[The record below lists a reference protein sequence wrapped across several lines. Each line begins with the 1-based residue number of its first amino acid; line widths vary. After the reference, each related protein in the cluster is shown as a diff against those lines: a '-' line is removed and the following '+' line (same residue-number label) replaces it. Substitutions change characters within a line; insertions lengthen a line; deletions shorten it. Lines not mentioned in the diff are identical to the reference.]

1 MQHSIIESTTKEN
14 MFKRGQTDVHTGAEL
29 NEQNSTIIIQAK
41 KLVNDYIAGCKGKL
55 NSLKKQLEDLL
66 LRQKEVKENITA
78 KDQIIAEYRNIDAI
92 KTLIFGVTG
101 CIYIMA
107 EYYQAKQLLSTL
119 WGLSHGLEI
128 FTLACSVGLLP
139 VFLKAVFDRYLHRED
154 LSATIKRRI
163 DIGATICCI
172 PVLLVGLLV
181 AYLRAKVF
189 EYGVID
195 INDPNIYNPLF
206 SEYGFIMVWSFV
218 GLALMYAIC
227 GGYLL
232 SISIRDRLLLF
243 RCWGAKISKSRLF
256 SKLEKSHQKEKD
268 LNREIMKLEAYQ
280 YDESKYETFLHSV
293 SEELKYAYIEG
304 YHSEQKKIQ
313 NVEQNTRLEIEK
325 RDLRIKDLELI
336 QKTKSN
342 ETVKLVSKNDEMETL
357 TNNFD
362 VYVRSL
368 LIKKANKLNNG
379 DYTNE

>member
-1 MQHSIIESTTKEN
+1 M
-14 MFKRGQTDVHTGAEL
+14 
-29 NEQNSTIIIQAK
+29 
-41 KLVNDYIAGCKGKL
+41 
-55 NSLKKQLEDLL
+55 
-66 LRQKEVKENITA
+66 
-78 KDQIIAEYRNIDAI
+78 
-92 KTLIFGVTG
+92 
-101 CIYIMA
+101 
-107 EYYQAKQLLSTL
+107 
-119 WGLSHGLEI
+119 
-128 FTLACSVGLLP
+128 P
-139 VFLKAVFDRYLHRED
+139 VFLKAVFDRYLYRED

-243 RCWGAKISKSRLF
+243 RCWSAKISKSRLF
-256 SKLEKSHQKEKD
+256 SKLEKYHQKEKD
-268 LNREIMKLEAYQ
+268 LNQEIMKLEAYQ
-280 YDESKYETFLHSV
+280 YDESKYETFLNSV

-325 RDLRIKDLELI
+325 RDLRIKELELI
-336 QKTKSN
+336 QKTKNN
-342 ETVKLVSKNDEMETL
+342 ETVKLVSKNEEMETL